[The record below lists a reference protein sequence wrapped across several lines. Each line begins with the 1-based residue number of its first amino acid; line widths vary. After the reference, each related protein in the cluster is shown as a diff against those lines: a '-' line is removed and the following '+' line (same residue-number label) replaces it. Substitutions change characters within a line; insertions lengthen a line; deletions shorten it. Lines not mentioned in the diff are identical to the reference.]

1 MWIYVVM
8 NFSERT
14 KIGRQSKI
22 KFVRFLENDGFQML
36 SKNLYIRY
44 CTTQINALAHKEKVR
59 DCFLEKLP
67 ISIILVADKQ
77 NEYSYHYLGRGKNK
91 KNQENTLKI
100 PKMIEFF

>member
-1 MWIYVVM
+1 M

-14 KIGRQSKI
+14 KVGRLTKT
-22 KFVRFLENDGFQML
+22 KFVKVLENDGFQML

-44 CTTQINALAHKEKVR
+44 CTTQINAMAHKEKVR
-59 DCFLEKLP
+59 ECFLEKYP

-77 NEYSYHYLGRGKNK
+77 NEYSYHYLGRRKNK
-91 KNQENTLKI
+91 KIQENTLKT